1 MIIDAHDWV
10 PRADS
15 FYDKTRGGW
24 GGQKPHT
31 GPALCSSISH
41 IVLKHLV
48 IFSLSSEYTGT
59 KTLRW
64 NSRMRQMSQQEP
76 NVPITEKKPLKAEKG
91 IHISFV
97 SQTITGVPDPWYLL
111 FNCCVSWEGSV
122 HVNSLI
128 SKSSFLIQVPCPAL
142 ICRIPSCPQSQKN
155 WLTECLH

>member
-1 MIIDAHDWV
+1 MIFSLDRVIIIDAHDWV

-64 NSRMRQMSQQEP
+64 NSRMPQMSQQEP
-76 NVPITEKKPLKAEKG
+76 SVPITEKSHWRQRKEFIFHLF
-91 IHISFV
+91 HI
-97 SQTITGVPDPWYLL
+97 QLQGYLTL
-111 FNCCVSWEGSV
+111 GTYC
-122 HVNSLI
+122 
-128 SKSSFLIQVPCPAL
+128 
-142 ICRIPSCPQSQKN
+142 
-155 WLTECLH
+155 LTAVLVERG